1 MNKELLEENDR
12 NIRLFGMETQK
23 KLFETKVLLINLTP
37 AITELA
43 KNLILIGTQLILYDD
58 ETIVTDNDINNNF
71 FLNSEDLNKN
81 KSNSLKM
88 KLNLIKS
95 SANID
100 IINYEEL
107 KNLKD
112 NICFAGFDITNINK
126 NYIGDIENILI
137 NKKIFTYYIYI
148 HNKYGFFI
156 NNLFYNKQEEK
167 NINKKEEKIELL
179 DSDDEEKNKND
190 KKENEEI
197 HLEEEDEEI
206 EKFDLKNDYTIHFLF
221 ECLNK
226 KINEQCL
233 NFIPVENKIKHLV
246 LPFSFYNYY
255 MENKLILKFDFKDK
269 YIDLK
274 ENKNSNEDEIYFFP
288 TSCVI
293 GGIVCQEIINLI
305 GQKKKPNCNLYSYDA
320 FEEIG
325 EFFSI

>member
-12 NIRLFGMETQK
+12 NIRLFGIETQK

-37 AITELA
+37 ALTELA
-43 KNLILIGTQLILYDD
+43 KNLILSGTKLILYDD
-58 ETIVTDNDINNNF
+58 ETIVTENDINNNF

-81 KSNSLKM
+81 KSNSLKI

-100 IINYEEL
+100 IIKYEEL
-107 KNLKD
+107 KNLTD

-126 NYIGDIENILI
+126 NYLGDVENLLT

-179 DSDDEEKNKND
+179 DDDEEENQKD

-197 HLEEEDEEI
+197 LLEDEDEEL
-206 EKFDLKNDYTIHFLF
+206 EKFDLKNDYTIHNLF
-221 ECLNK
+221 ESLNK
-226 KINEQCL
+226 KINEPSL
-233 NFIPVENKIKHLV
+233 NLIPVENKIKHLI

-255 MENKLILKFDFKDK
+255 MEDKLTLKFDFKDK
-269 YIDLK
+269 YIDLN
-274 ENKNSNEDEIYFFP
+274 ENKNSNEDEIYYFP

-293 GGIVCQEIINLI
+293 GGIVCQEIVNLI

>member
-12 NIRLFGMETQK
+12 NIRLFGIETQK

-37 AITELA
+37 AVTELA
-43 KNLILIGTQLILYDD
+43 KNLILSGTQLILYDD
-58 ETIVTDNDINNNF
+58 ETIVTENDINNNF

-81 KSNSLKM
+81 KSNSLKI

-100 IINYEEL
+100 IIKYEEL
-107 KNLKD
+107 KNLTD
-112 NICFAGFDITNINK
+112 NLCFAGFDITNINK
-126 NYIGDIENILI
+126 NYLGDIENILT

-156 NNLFYNKQEEK
+156 NNLIYNKQEEK

-179 DSDDEEKNKND
+179 DDDEEENQKD

-197 HLEEEDEEI
+197 LLEEEDEEL
-206 EKFDLKNDYTIHFLF
+206 EKFDLKNDYTIHNLF

-226 KINEQCL
+226 KINEPSL
-233 NFIPVENKIKHLV
+233 NLIPVENKIKHLI

-255 MENKLILKFDFKDK
+255 MEDKLILKFDFKDK
-269 YIDLK
+269 YIDLN
-274 ENKNSNEDEIYFFP
+274 ENKNSNEDEIYYFP

-293 GGIVCQEIINLI
+293 RGIVCQEIVNLI
-305 GQKKKPNCNLYSYDA
+305 GKKKKPNYNLYSYDA

>member
-12 NIRLFGMETQK
+12 NIRLFGIETQK

-37 AITELA
+37 AVTELA
-43 KNLILIGTQLILYDD
+43 KNLILSGTQLILYDD
-58 ETIVTDNDINNNF
+58 ETIVTENDINNNF

-81 KSNSLKM
+81 KSNSLKI

-100 IINYEEL
+100 IIKYEEL
-107 KNLKD
+107 KNLTD
-112 NICFAGFDITNINK
+112 NLCFAGFDITNINK
-126 NYIGDIENILI
+126 NNLGDIENLLT

-179 DSDDEEKNKND
+179 DDDEEENQKD

-197 HLEEEDEEI
+197 LLEEEDEEL
-206 EKFDLKNDYTIHFLF
+206 EKFDLKNDYTIHNLF
-221 ECLNK
+221 ESLNK
-226 KINEQCL
+226 KINEPSL
-233 NFIPVENKIKHLV
+233 NLIPVENKIKHLI
-246 LPFSFYNYY
+246 LPFSFYKYY
-255 MENKLILKFDFKDK
+255 MEDKLTLKFDFKDK
-269 YIDLK
+269 YIDLN
-274 ENKNSNEDEIYFFP
+274 ENKNSNQDEIYYFP

-293 GGIVCQEIINLI
+293 GGIVCQEIVNLI